1 MVQRRTMRTLYVIVP
16 LVALLTASLWFA
28 VTSWNHLGGGEFP
41 PIPLLWWMAIAGG
54 VLFSLALGVGLMAL
68 MFYSSRHGY
77 DEAGDDPR

>member
-1 MVQRRTMRTLYVIVP
+1 MRTLYVIVP

-28 VTSWNHLGGGEFP
+28 VTSWNHRGGGEFP